1 MVANYAIDLLLAI
14 VNETLIVNNSNS
26 ISYRIK
32 YSEPEKS
39 TGPSGVTPIA
49 VLK

>member
-14 VNETLIVNNSNS
+14 VNETLMVNNSNS

-32 YSEPEKS
+32 HSEPKK
-39 TGPSGVTPIA
+39 TMGPSGVE
-49 VLK
+49 